1 MEFCNN
7 PQKANPLPEVHFSYL
22 EEGLW
27 IGITAV
33 SVQESA

>member
-7 PQKANPLPEVHFSYL
+7 PQKANLSPGVHISYL
-22 EEGLW
+22 EKELW
-27 IGITAV
+27 VGIIAV